1 MSREALVAPGA
12 ELEPEE
18 LARYSRHLSLPGV
31 GEEGQRRIANAKVLV
46 IGAWA
51 VPLPA
56 TWSLRESAP
65 SGSSTMTPSSCPI
78 CNDKPCTGN
87 RMQGA

>member
-46 IGAWA
+46 IGAGG
-51 VPLPA
+51 L
-56 TWSLRESAP
+56 
-65 SGSSTMTPSSCPI
+65 GSPI
-78 CNDKPCTGN
+78 ASYLVAAGIGTLGVID
-87 RMQGA
+87 